1 MHSLRVLGKYTNLK
15 VTEGSR
21 KLYMVKFHNL
31 FSMAGTIAAMKL
43 TMGKKE
49 RVARMRE

>member
-1 MHSLRVLGKYTNLK
+1 MNLK

-21 KLYMVKFHNL
+21 KLYMEQFHNL
-31 FSMAGTIAAMKL
+31 FSMAGIIAAMKL
-43 TMGKKE
+43 RMRKEE